1 MHLNGS
7 GDNRE
12 TVVIVRAS
20 NYLGKL
26 SGMGFHK
33 ILQKMNLTNITTR
46 HIKQGTTKLLITSC
60 GRGTWFGT
68 LSTRPAD
75 LTLAV

>member
-1 MHLNGS
+1 MSAHGSGLESARMHLNGS

-26 SGMGFHK
+26 SGMGLLK
-33 ILQKMNLTNITTR
+33 ILQKMNLTRSTKKTR
-46 HIKQGTTKLLITSC
+46 NKRYKERQN
-60 GRGTWFGT
+60 F
-68 LSTRPAD
+68 
-75 LTLAV
+75 

>member
-1 MHLNGS
+1 MYHDGI

-12 TVVIVRAS
+12 TVLIVRAS

-33 ILQKMNLTNITTR
+33 ILQKMNLTQKPNR
-46 HIKQGTTKLLITSC
+46 YN
-60 GRGTWFGT
+60 
-68 LSTRPAD
+68 
-75 LTLAV
+75 

>member
-1 MHLNGS
+1 MSAHGSGLESARMHLNGS

-33 ILQKMNLTNITTR
+33 ILQKMNLTN
-46 HIKQGTTKLLITSC
+46 
-60 GRGTWFGT
+60 
-68 LSTRPAD
+68 
-75 LTLAV
+75 V

>member
-1 MHLNGS
+1 MSAHGSGLESARMHLNGS

-26 SGMGFHK
+26 SGMSFYK
-33 ILQKMNLTNITTR
+33 ILQKMNLNQPKPSKTR
-46 HIKQGTTKLLITSC
+46 TKE
-60 GRGTWFGT
+60 RQNF
-68 LSTRPAD
+68 
-75 LTLAV
+75 

>member
-33 ILQKMNLTNITTR
+33 ILQKMNLTIQNTKR
-46 HIKQGTTKLLITSC
+46 SKGTTKLLITSC